1 MLLKQA
7 EFARTC
13 GISRARVGQLVASG
27 RIVLTGKKID
37 TDDPA
42 NSSFLSAHSG
52 QTTSPLS
59 SGLITAPTEE
69 SKHPHA
75 ISKGKKERPT
85 TLSKTPAPSAAEVLA
100 AIDAGQDQADDA
112 SAYDLTPSEMRIV
125 MRKNYYDA
133 QKSKNEAELK
143 GKKVDEI
150 NGRIVMR
157 DDVTMVVESIAQE
170 IQKNFLDC
178 VRPQATLICQALGK
192 PGFEKEVEDVLSADN
207 GRRIETVK
215 KLAKDL
221 ASRKRIVLG
230 MASNSKPEEDED
242 E

>member
-52 QTTSPLS
+52 QTSSPLS
-59 SGLITAPTEE
+59 AAPVAAPSPEV
-69 SKHPHA
+69 KHPRA
-75 ISKGKKERPT
+75 VNKGKKDRPA
-85 TLSKTPAPSAAEVLA
+85 APSKLPALNADEVLA
-100 AIDAGQDQADDA
+100 AINSGQDQADDA
-112 SAYDLTPSEMRIV
+112 AAYDLTPSEMRIV

-143 GKKVDEI
+143 GKRVDEI

-178 VRPQATLICQALGK
+178 VRPQATLICQSLGK
-192 PGFEKEVEDVLSADN
+192 PGFEKDVEDVLSADN

-230 MASNSKPEEDED
+230 MASESKPGEDE
-242 E
+242 EE

>member
-1 MLLKQA
+1 MQLKQA

-37 TDDPA
+37 TDNPA
-42 NSSFLSAHSG
+42 NRSFLSAHSG
-52 QTTSPLS
+52 KIFSPLS
-59 SGLITAPTEE
+59 KAPTAAPPLEA
-69 SKHPHA
+69 KHPRDEG
-75 ISKGKKERPT
+75 KGKKERPAPP
-85 TLSKTPAPSAAEVLA
+85 SKPPAPSAAEILA
-100 AIDAGQDQADDA
+100 AIDDGQAQADDLA
-112 SAYDLTPSEMRIV
+112 AYDLTPQEIRVV

-143 GKKVDEI
+143 GRKIDEM

-157 DDVTMVVESIAQE
+157 DDVTMVIESIAQE

-178 VRPQATLICQALGK
+178 IRPQATLICQALGK
-192 PGFEKEVEDVLSADN
+192 PGFEKEVEDVLSVDN

-215 KLAKDL
+215 KLAKEL
-221 ASRKRIVLG
+221 AAHKRIILG
-230 MASNSKPEEDED
+230 TAKDDKPEDE
-242 E
+242 EEE